1 MVFVVQKIRM
11 DKPIVE
17 MDGDEMTRILWAWVK
32 EKLILPYVDLKTEY
46 YDLGLKKRDETNDQ
60 ITIQAAEAIKK
71 WGVGVKCATI
81 TPNKERVKEYNL
93 KQEWKSPNAT
103 IRAILDGTLF
113 RAPIILQ
120 NIKPAVRFWTKPI
133 IIARHAFG
141 DIYDGVGIKF
151 DEPGTAEIVYKS
163 KNGKEI
169 RVPFREFSG
178 SGVILGIYN
187 LDSSIRS
194 FARASFN
201 YALERKLDLWFATKD
216 TISKV
221 YDARFKEIFE
231 EVYENEFKEKFKQ
244 AGINY
249 NYYLIDD
256 AVGRLMRTEGG
267 FVFALKNYDGDV
279 ITDLVSTAYGSLAL
293 MTSELYSPKGYYMSE
308 AAHGTVQRHY
318 YKYLRGEPTS
328 TNSTAIIFAWTC
340 ALRKRGEL
348 DGLPELIDFANKL
361 ETAVRKTIEIDR
373 IMTQDVARISEPP
386 VNKVVTSEEFIDAI
400 GNNLKKLMGL

>member
-1 MVFVVQKIRM
+1 MCARKIEM
-11 DKPIVE
+11 DKPVVE
-17 MDGDEMTRILWAWVK
+17 IDGDEMARVLWAWVK

-60 ITIQAAEAIKK
+60 ITVQAAEAIKR

-103 IRAILDGTLF
+103 IRAILDGTIF

-120 NIKPAVRFWTKPI
+120 NIKPAVRFWKKPI
-133 IIARHAFG
+133 IVARHAFG
-141 DIYDGVGIKF
+141 DIYDGAGIKF
-151 DEPGTAEIVYKS
+151 DEPGAAEIIYRSKS
-163 KNGKEI
+163 GREI
-169 RVPFREFSG
+169 RVPFHEFSG
-178 SGVILGIYN
+178 PGVILGIYN
-187 LDSSIRS
+187 LDASIRS

-201 YALERKLDLWFATKD
+201 YALERKLDLWFAAKD

-231 EVYENEFKEKFKQ
+231 EIYESEFKEKFEK

-267 FVFALKNYDGDV
+267 FVLALKNYDGDV
-279 ITDLVSTAYGSLAL
+279 ISDLVATAYGSLAL
-293 MTSELYSPKGYYMSE
+293 MTSELYSPEGYYMSE

-318 YKYLRGEPTS
+318 YKYLKGEPTS
-328 TNSTAIIFAWTC
+328 TNSTAIIFAWSC

-348 DGLPELIDFANKL
+348 DQLPELIDFANKL
-361 ETAVRKTIEIDR
+361 EIAVKKTIEIDR

-386 VNKVVTSEEFIDAI
+386 VNKVVNSEEFIDAI
-400 GNNLKKLMGL
+400 GNNLENLMSK

>member
-1 MVFVVQKIRM
+1 MVFVMQKIEM

-17 MDGDEMTRILWAWVK
+17 IDGDEMARILWHWVK

-46 YDLGLKKRDETNDQ
+46 YDLGIKKRDETNDQ
-60 ITIQAAEAIKK
+60 ITVQAAEAIKK
-71 WGVGVKCATI
+71 WGVGVKCSTI
-81 TPNKERVKEYNL
+81 TPDKARVKEYNL
-93 KQEWKSPNAT
+93 KKEWKSPNAT

-120 NIKPAVRFWTKPI
+120 NIKPAVRFWKKPI

-163 KNGKEI
+163 KSGKEI
-169 RVPFREFSG
+169 RVPFREFND
-178 SGVILGIYN
+178 SGVIQGIYN
-187 LDSSIRS
+187 LDTSIRG
-194 FARASFN
+194 FAKACFN

-221 YDARFKEIFE
+221 YDAHFKEIFE
-231 EVYENEFKEKFKQ
+231 EIYENEFKEKYKQ

-267 FVFALKNYDGDV
+267 LVFALKNYDGDV
-279 ITDLVSTAYGSLAL
+279 ISDLVASSYGSLAL
-293 MTSELYSPKGYYMSE
+293 ITSELYSPKGYYMSE
-308 AAHGTVQRHY
+308 TAHGTVQRHY
-318 YKYLRGEPTS
+318 YRYLKGEPTS
-328 TNSTAIIFAWTC
+328 TNSTAIIFAWTY

-348 DGLPELIDFANKL
+348 DGLPKLIDFANKL
-361 ETAVRKTIEIDR
+361 EIAVKKTIEIDR
-373 IMTQDVARISEPP
+373 IMTQDLAKISEPP
-386 VNKVVTSEEFIDAI
+386 VNKVATSDEFIDAV
-400 GNNLKKLMGL
+400 GNNLKNLMNK

>member
-1 MVFVVQKIRM
+1 MVFAVQKIKM

-151 DEPGTAEIVYKS
+151 DEPGTAEIVYRS

-169 RVPFREFSG
+169 KVPFREFSG
-178 SGVILGIYN
+178 SGIILGIYN
-187 LDSSIRS
+187 LDASIRS

-318 YKYLRGEPTS
+318 YKYLKGEPTS

-348 DGLPELIDFANKL
+348 DHLPELIDFANKL
-361 ETAVRKTIEIDR
+361 EIAVKKTIEIDR

-400 GNNLKKLMGL
+400 GNNLKNLMNK

>member
-1 MVFVVQKIRM
+1 
-11 DKPIVE
+11 
-17 MDGDEMTRILWAWVK
+17 
-32 EKLILPYVDLKTEY
+32 
-46 YDLGLKKRDETNDQ
+46 
-60 ITIQAAEAIKK
+60 
-71 WGVGVKCATI
+71 
-81 TPNKERVKEYNL
+81 
-93 KQEWKSPNAT
+93 
-103 IRAILDGTLF
+103 
-113 RAPIILQ
+113 LQ

-151 DEPGTAEIVYKS
+151 DEPGTAEIVYRS

-178 SGVILGIYN
+178 SGIILGIYN
-187 LDSSIRS
+187 LDASIRS

-318 YKYLRGEPTS
+318 YKYLKGEPTS

-348 DGLPELIDFANKL
+348 DHLPELIDFANKL
-361 ETAVRKTIEIDR
+361 EIAVKKTIEIDR

-400 GNNLKKLMGL
+400 GNNLKNLMNK